1 MLIDKKFS
9 FFGWVSLVQGERGLK
24 KNKTS
29 TLCSMRHDSKLI
41 ILLLRHPLPTYTYIS
56 PKSIELQRKHREIQI
71 KILCFNLS
79 VSLDASLT
87 AVCPGL
93 NFFFSNLKFSY
104 VYKKEKNVWQVA
116 IGKTLKVRF
125 LFKKSHMTCY
135 ASSWHVHYGTVHEGC
150 SVSEKVFY
158 ATCQEHKKKAYV
170 PKGLMTAERSR
181 LTNFYCRT
189 PSYLVVSLFIP
200 KIL

>member
-135 ASSWHVHYGTVHEGC
+135 ASMLTSTLWYSSWRMFCQWEGFLRNMPRTQ
-150 SVSEKVFY
+150 EKSI
-158 ATCQEHKKKAYV
+158 
-170 PKGLMTAERSR
+170 RSQGFNDSR
-181 LTNFYCRT
+181 KIDADQFLLQN
-189 PSYLVVSLFIP
+189 SQLFSSFTFHS
-200 KIL
+200 